1 MDDNFYRVPFNR
13 PAFSPKENQ
22 YVGISLSE
30 GQVSGG
36 GPFTGKCQAFLEH
49 KMRVPKVQLTTS
61 GTHALELC
69 ALLLDIKPGDEVV
82 LPSFTFVS
90 TANAFVMRGAR
101 PVFVDIHPETLNMDE
116 TLLEELITPK
126 TKAIIAMHY
135 AGVGCKLDV
144 IQQIADHHRIK
155 LVEDNAQGLFGKYQ
169 GKYLGTF
176 GCLSMASFHETKNF
190 TCGEGGALFIN
201 NPVYID
207 SAEILF
213 EKGTNRRQ
221 FLKGEIDKYTWV
233 DIGSSFALSDIL
245 SSILLAQFENHE
257 QILQQR
263 KRIWTCYQTEIKNW
277 AEIRD
282 IRLPEIP
289 PECEHPFHLFYLL
302 MPNPDQRL
310 QMIGHLKSKGVQAV
324 FHYQPLHTSQMG
336 LKFGGKPGG
345 CPVAESVSERLV
357 RLPLYNSMTE
367 ADAEYVISG
376 VKSYN
381 SN

>member
-1 MDDNFYRVPFNR
+1 MDDNSYRIPFNR

-36 GPFTGKCQAFLEH
+36 GPFTGKCQAFLEQ
-49 KMRVPKVQLTTS
+49 KMKVPKVLLTTS

-69 ALLLDIKPGDEVV
+69 ALLLNIKAGDEVI

-101 PVFVDIHPETLNMDE
+101 PVFVDIHPQTLNMDE
-116 TLLEELITPK
+116 TLLEKLITPK

-135 AGVGCKLDV
+135 AGVGCKLDA
-144 IQQIADHHRIK
+144 IQQFADHHRIEV
-155 LVEDNAQGLFGKYQ
+155 VEDNAQGLFGKYQ

-190 TCGEGGALFIN
+190 TCGEGGTLFIN
-201 NPVYID
+201 DSVYID

-233 DIGSSFALSDIL
+233 DIGSSYALSDIL
-245 SSILLAQFENHE
+245 ASILLGQLENHE
-257 QILQQR
+257 HILQQR
-263 KRIWTCYQTEIKNW
+263 KRIWNCYQTEIQNW
-277 AEIRD
+277 AESRD

-336 LKFGGKPGG
+336 LKFGGRPGG

-367 ADAEYVISG
+367 ADVEYVIAA

-381 SN
+381 SK

>member
-13 PAFSPKENQ
+13 PAFSTKENQ

-36 GPFTGKCQAFLEH
+36 GPFTGKCQAFLEQ
-49 KMRVPKVQLTTS
+49 KMRVPKVLLTTS

-69 ALLLDIKPGDEVV
+69 ALLLNITPGDEVI

-101 PVFVDIHPETLNMDE
+101 PVFVDIHPQTLNMDE
-116 TLLEELITPK
+116 TLLEKLITPK

-155 LVEDNAQGLFGKYQ
+155 VVEDNAQGLFGKYQ
-169 GKYLGTF
+169 EKYLGTF

-201 NPVYID
+201 NPLFID

-245 SSILLAQFENHE
+245 SSILLGQLENHE
-257 QILQQR
+257 HILQRR
-263 KRIWTCYQTEIKNW
+263 KRIWNCYQTEIKNW
-277 AEIRD
+277 AEIHD

-302 MPNPDQRL
+302 MPNPDQQL
-310 QMIGHLKSKGVQAV
+310 QMIGHLKSKDVQAV
-324 FHYQPLHTSQMG
+324 FHYQPLHSSQMG
-336 LKFGGKPGG
+336 LKFGGQPGG

-367 ADAEYVISG
+367 ADVEYVISS

-381 SN
+381 SK